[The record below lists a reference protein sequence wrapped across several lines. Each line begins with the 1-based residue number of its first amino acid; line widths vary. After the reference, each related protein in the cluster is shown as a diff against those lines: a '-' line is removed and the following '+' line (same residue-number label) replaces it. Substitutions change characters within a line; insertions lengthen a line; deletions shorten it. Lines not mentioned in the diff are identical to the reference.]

1 MATSAVLLRMRRAHP
16 FLLQYRRLCS
26 TTSSDGLFPSSVQF
40 EKKLKQSFDTYAV
53 HGRLLSINSR
63 QAFIDE
69 TINNNLEGNI
79 NHLNRLMHL
88 KELLA
93 KQDEATAELNNYKLT
108 YLTSITTRLP
118 PQEPFIYGGGRLL
131 SELLCWR
138 MKELKWNSKS
148 NFNPTM
154 LLNPLEVIC
163 EKLKIFNPSTNQ
175 VDVLFKIFSESDEP
189 PHLVEGWQNK
199 WLELYETWNQS
210 KDRLM
215 NHDDELGL
223 ASNLKILCERVN
235 ILNRVMRLKDM
246 LLKEDELSAELTIS
260 RVTSLQEIITNLP
273 PSLAQ
278 WERRLLNGRLTDL
291 IYMELDEAMV
301 FALRSNGGRP
311 IPSKFPPKR
320 ILKLRPSPLTPACR
334 IVYGFWLNP
343 PQTAISKHASHI
355 VLERECC

>member
-1 MATSAVLLRMRRAHP
+1 M
-16 FLLQYRRLCS
+16 
-26 TTSSDGLFPSSVQF
+26 
-40 EKKLKQSFDTYAV
+40 QSFDTYAV
-53 HGRLLSINSR
+53 HGRLLSETINSR

-88 KELLA
+88 KELLV
-93 KQDEATAELNNYKLT
+93 KQDEAAAELNNYKLT
-108 YLTSITTRLP
+108 YLSNITAPFRLLEP
-118 PQEPFIYGGGRLL
+118 PEEPFSFGGRRLI

-148 NFNPTM
+148 NSNPTM
-154 LLNPLEVIC
+154 LLHPLEVIC
-163 EKLKIFNPSTNQ
+163 EKLKIFNPSTDQ
-175 VDVLFKIFSESDEP
+175 VDVLFKIFSESDKP

-215 NHDDELGL
+215 MMMSS
-223 ASNLKILCERVN
+223 ASTLKILCERVN
-235 ILNRVMRLKDM
+235 FLNRLMRLKDM

-273 PSLAQ
+273 PSLGQ
-278 WERRLLNGRLTDL
+278 WERRLLNARLKDL
-291 IYMELDEAMV
+291 IYVELDEARV